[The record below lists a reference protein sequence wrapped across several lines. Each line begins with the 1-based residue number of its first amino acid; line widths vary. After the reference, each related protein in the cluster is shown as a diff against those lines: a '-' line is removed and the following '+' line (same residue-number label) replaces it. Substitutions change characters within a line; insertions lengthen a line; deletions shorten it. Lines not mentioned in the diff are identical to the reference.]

1 MAAKFLEIV
10 NYQMGLLS
18 LFLLATLNTFSRG
31 AIKAHAMEINDE
43 FTHYKKIA
51 VIMYELL
58 SSVLKI
64 TLAHQHRIHD
74 V

>member
-1 MAAKFLEIV
+1 MVANFLQNV
-10 NYQMGLLS
+10 KYRMGLIS
-18 LFLLATLNTFSRG
+18 LPFGNDVVEAQ
-31 AIKAHAMEINDE
+31 AMEMNK
-43 FTHYKKIA
+43 FTHYTKIA

>member
-1 MAAKFLEIV
+1 
-10 NYQMGLLS
+10 MGLIS
-18 LFLLATLNTFSRG
+18 LPFGNDVVEAQ
-31 AIKAHAMEINDE
+31 AMGMNK
-43 FTHYKKIA
+43 FTHYTKIA

>member
-1 MAAKFLEIV
+1 MVANFLQNV
-10 NYQMGLLS
+10 KYRMGLIS
-18 LFLLATLNTFSRG
+18 LPFGNDVVEAQ
-31 AIKAHAMEINDE
+31 AMGMNK
-43 FTHYKKIA
+43 FTHYTKIA